1 VLAALA
7 VEAIATR
14 RRSAVPAVLVC
25 AAIAIGSVI
34 AAVLYTT
41 AKFTV

>member
-1 VLAALA
+1 MLAALA

-14 RRSAVPAVLVC
+14 RRSAIPAVLVC
-25 AAIAIGSVI
+25 AAIAIGSIV
-34 AAVLYTT
+34 AAVVYTT